1 MENDGW
7 RAQLSE
13 DLRENEAFTGFD
25 KIGDFA
31 NDYLTTKGSASELQG
46 KLDNSIPKLGENAT
60 DEDRAAFNNLLHTE
74 LGRPETADKY
84 ELTKPTDIPEG
95 MPYSEDIE
103 NGFKTAAHS
112 LGLSQNQMQGLFGWY
127 MAGSTGAFKADAEAR
142 QAAADEGME
151 AIKKEHGDQYPEYVK
166 TVDRAVQQ
174 FGGDEFKKFMDDSG
188 MGNNPAIVKTFYN
201 IGKAMSEDTFVDG
214 KFGGSDRNLGTDGK
228 AVLDFPNSPGM

>member
-13 DLRENEAFTGFD
+13 DLRDNEAFTGFE

-31 NDYLTTKGSASELQG
+31 NDYLTTKGSATELQG

-60 DEDRAAFNNLLHTE
+60 DEDRAAFFTA
-74 LGRPETADKY
+74 LGRPETEDKY
-84 ELTKPTDIPEG
+84 ELTKPTDMPEG
-95 MPYSEDIE
+95 MPYSEDVE
-103 NGFKTAAHS
+103 KGFKTAAHA
-112 LGLSQNQMQGLFGWY
+112 LGLSQTQMQGLFGWY
-127 MAGSTGAFKADAEAR
+127 MEGTAGAFKADAEAR
-142 QAAADEGME
+142 QTASDAGME
-151 AIKKEHGDQYPEYVK
+151 AIKKEHGDLYPEYVK
-166 TVDRAVQQ
+166 TVDRAVQM

-214 KFGGSDRNLGTDGK
+214 KFGGGDRKVGTDGK
-228 AVLDFPNSPGM
+228 AVLEFPNSPNM